1 MVNLLIV
8 GLFCAH
14 LIKAF
19 THLQIDNIP
28 SDYIMKRYTR
38 GARSMVTWDRHDIV
52 TTETACESE
61 KNKTKKLVEIAMTA
75 VRACRKTSFG
85 FEKACEQMTALAE
98 WGEAIARDTG
108 PSNRGECS
116 YSRGGSS
123 RTEDEPQANQ
133 GEQDVA
139 NEPGGQPRA
148 PPILDEIQISNSAP
162 KEGATKGRKRGGK
175 QVVNDDASTN
185 KAEGKRTCGYC
196 GFLGHYST
204 SCDLNP
210 ENAGKKRGAS
220 GSLRGKMGRK
230 RGRPPTKRQL
240 EDDFDDVA

>member
-1 MVNLLIV
+1 M
-8 GLFCAH
+8 
-14 LIKAF
+14 
-19 THLQIDNIP
+19 
-28 SDYIMKRYTR
+28 
-38 GARSMVTWDRHDIV
+38 
-52 TTETACESE
+52 
-61 KNKTKKLVEIAMTA
+61 
-75 VRACRKTSFG
+75 
-85 FEKACEQMTALAE
+85 
-98 WGEAIARDTG
+98 
-108 PSNRGECS
+108 
-116 YSRGGSS
+116 
-123 RTEDEPQANQ
+123 
-133 GEQDVA
+133 A

-162 KEGATKGRKRGGK
+162 KEAATKGRKRGGK

>member
-61 KNKTKKLVEIAMTA
+61 QHKTKKLVEIAMTA

-123 RTEDEPQANQ
+123 GTEDEPQANQ

-162 KEGATKGRKRGGK
+162 KEAATKGRKRGGK

-185 KAEGKRTCGYC
+185 KAEGKQTCGYC

>member
-1 MVNLLIV
+1 
-8 GLFCAH
+8 
-14 LIKAF
+14 
-19 THLQIDNIP
+19 
-28 SDYIMKRYTR
+28 
-38 GARSMVTWDRHDIV
+38 MVTWDRLDIV
-52 TTETACESE
+52 TTETA
-61 KNKTKKLVEIAMTA
+61 
-75 VRACRKTSFG
+75 
-85 FEKACEQMTALAE
+85 
-98 WGEAIARDTG
+98 
-108 PSNRGECS
+108 
-116 YSRGGSS
+116 
-123 RTEDEPQANQ
+123 
-133 GEQDVA
+133 
-139 NEPGGQPRA
+139 
-148 PPILDEIQISNSAP
+148 PILDEIQISNSAP
-162 KEGATKGRKRGGK
+162 KEAATKGRKRGGK